1 MKFDFDEYDFLEDYC
16 ENECGQRSHC
26 SYCDSYKFLENY
38 LKEHMLKNC
47 IVYSLDE
54 HPLATAKEINFEETN
69 VAVKDKEGK
78 PQMRLI
84 LPHAAEAL
92 VRIREYGLKKYPQ
105 ADNWKSVPKEDWTD
119 AMLRHL
125 MKYIGGEETDEES
138 GMPHLWH
145 ALCNLSY
152 LIELEWKENAK

>member
-1 MKFDFDEYDFLEDYC
+1 MKIIADNLLKYYCIATCQGDSCNGNRCEDYLFLEGFIR
-16 ENECGQRSHC
+16 ENEI
-26 SYCDSYKFLENY
+26 
-38 LKEHMLKNC
+38 KEC
-47 IVYSLDE
+47 
-54 HPLATAKEINFEETN
+54 EEKTN
-69 VAVKDKEGK
+69 TVKDKEGK

-119 AMLRHL
+119 AMFRHL

-152 LIELEWKENAK
+152 LIELDWKENAK